1 MPVLGKS
8 MLRRLI
14 ERLQVVT
21 SIDLVIVATTT
32 NEIDKEVEEETLMS
46 GANCFRGSEEDV
58 LTRVLQAAQMYE
70 LDVIVEITGDC
81 PIIDV
86 SVVDSVVNEFIAHD
100 FEYASNSNI
109 RSYPDGMDVQ
119 VYKTETLA
127 NSSRLA
133 ITKLEREHVTLHIRK
148 HPELYSI
155 LDIEAPENLRFPE
168 LGLTLDTQ
176 EDYDLLSNVIENLE
190 PLNQYFG
197 LEETLNYLKLNPQVI
212 SFNRNVIR
220 KGDN

>member
-1 MPVLGKS
+1 
-8 MLRRLI
+8 
-14 ERLQVVT
+14 
-21 SIDLVIVATTT
+21 
-32 NEIDKEVEEETLMS
+32 
-46 GANCFRGSEEDV
+46 
-58 LTRVLQAAQMYE
+58 MYE

-220 KGDN
+220 KGDT